1 MLQVMR
7 KHAKFFY
14 FLFFIVILS
23 FVFWGVGTSDKS
35 TSVSIAEIGKEK
47 ITVEEYWRAY
57 DRMRDMYREIFK
69 GQFNEDM
76 EKKLKLKDSVL
87 NGLIDE
93 RVLLNSAKTLGITV
107 TDKELQDVITSDQR
121 FMRDG
126 AFKKEVYFKTLDLS
140 RLTPEM
146 YENSLRQQLELQ
158 KLRRLIGSAVDVTP
172 ADLKVAE
179 GDESKI
185 EEMKKAA
192 ISNLRETATKSYIEG
207 VKQKMKLKV
216 NMDLIGG

>member
-7 KHAKFFY
+7 RHAKYFY
-14 FLFFIVILS
+14 VLFFIVILS

-47 ITVEEYWRAY
+47 VTVEEYWRAY

-69 GQFNEDM
+69 GQFTEEM
-76 EKKLKLKDSVL
+76 EKNHKLKETVL

-93 RVLLNSAKTLGITV
+93 RVLLTSAKGLGLTV
-107 TDKELQDVITSDQR
+107 TDKELQDIITSDQR

-126 AFKKEVYFKTLDLS
+126 VFKKEVYFKTLDLS

-146 YENSLRQQLELQ
+146 FENSMRQQLVLQ
-158 KLRRLIGSAVDVTP
+158 KLRRLVGSVVDVTP
-172 ADLKVAE
+172 VDLQAAGDDEKKAE
-179 GDESKI
+179 D
-185 EEMKKAA
+185 MKKSLL
-192 ISNLRETATKSYIEG
+192 SNMRETAVRSYIEG
-207 VKQKMKLKV
+207 VKQKMKLKI
-216 NMDLIGG
+216 NMDLISG

>member
-14 FLFFIVILS
+14 FLFVIVIIS

-35 TSVSIAEIGKEK
+35 TSVSIAEIGNEK
-47 ITVEEYWRAY
+47 VTVEEYWRAY

-69 GQFNEDM
+69 GQFNEEM
-76 EKKLKLKDSVL
+76 EKKLKLKESVL

-93 RVLLNSAKTLGITV
+93 RVLLTSAKDLGLTV

-126 AFKKEVYFKTLDLS
+126 AFRKEVYFKTLDLS
-140 RLTPEM
+140 RLTPEAF
-146 YENSLRQQLELQ
+146 ENSMRQQLLLQ
-158 KLRRLIGSAVDVTP
+158 KLRRLVGSVVDVTP
-172 ADLKVAE
+172 ADMKGAE
-179 GDESKI
+179 GDEKKM
-185 EEMKKAA
+185 EDMKKAA
-192 ISNLRETATKSYIEG
+192 ASNLKETAVRSYVEG

-216 NMDLIGG
+216 NMDLISG